1 MPRIF
6 DKIRRIA
13 AIRKSSG
20 TIHLT
25 NFSPCV
31 IICLPLCYMAFSYNM
46 TTVVKQLKVWR
57 GAQLASPL
65 SAVACSLFPIGLGVR
80 NFALRSLRGHP
91 LSSAL
96 PLGRGLFHRFG
107 RIFCNLLRRL
117 SLAYRSPLAV
127 LFCSAPPLGCGSVHR
142 FKRLVWAS
150 LRLSERSRTIGHN
163 PFAANLHQV
172 ARLTLL
178 GSI

>member
-1 MPRIF
+1 MFIDVFGRKKQNFLFGNRTRQNITPRPNAYEKFAFLWKILVTPKGTRTQCRKISRQSFVPIFGAKAHTNRHLNRQYARIF

-80 NFALRSLRGHP
+80 NFALRCFEGQP
-91 LSSAL
+91 E
-96 PLGRGLFHRFG
+96 
-107 RIFCNLLRRL
+107 N
-117 SLAYRSPLAV
+117 
-127 LFCSAPPLGCGSVHR
+127 
-142 FKRLVWAS
+142 
-150 LRLSERSRTIGHN
+150 
-163 PFAANLHQV
+163 
-172 ARLTLL
+172 
-178 GSI
+178 